1 MYKKQVRLSK
11 WGYMIND
18 NENEA
23 ENENRSHRFDK
34 NRPKLRHRHK
44 LTKYKMYQCNND
56 TFIY

>member
-1 MYKKQVRLSK
+1 
-11 WGYMIND
+11 MING

-23 ENENRSHRFDK
+23 ENEKQIHRFDI